1 MFFLEGE
8 DKTEVVASSSIA
20 KEKISPFLIIKP
32 KDKFPSALSRRR
44 PRASTKEGSA
54 ALQERSQADFP
65 ESLREISC
73 GDFSLL
79 ETIGS
84 GQVFHWDS
92 DPDVPGVAYT
102 GCLGETA
109 LRLWQPCPERLR
121 FPSVLE
127 REVRHF
133 LRLDASHED
142 ALATFPK
149 HDDVLTETVAA
160 CAGLRILRQPLWE
173 CLATFITSSMKQVAH
188 IRAISLHLRRHYGRR
203 HVLDGRECW
212 SYPTPEDLARAGEPA
227 LRAAGLGYRAGYLH
241 ATACRLADGAVSLED
256 LDSLDDAAARAWLRQ
271 FPGVGEKVA
280 NCVLLFG
287 CDRLGAF
294 PIDVWIERILR
305 ERYFPPTTGH
315 RRAKPLPV
323 KHLQTWAESHFGPA
337 AGYAQQFLF
346 HYARVR
352 SNTPEP
358 GSVGSGP
365 QQN

>member
-1 MFFLEGE
+1 M
-8 DKTEVVASSSIA
+8 TEVVASSCNA
-20 KEKISPFLIIKP
+20 KEKISTFLIIKP
-32 KDKFPSALSRRR
+32 KDKFPAPHSRRR
-44 PRASTKEGSA
+44 RRASTKDGPA
-54 ALQERSQADFP
+54 APQECSQADPP
-65 ESLREISC
+65 EPFREISC
-73 GDFSLL
+73 GDFSLA

-84 GQVFHWDS
+84 GQVFHWDP
-92 DPDVPGVAYT
+92 DPDVPGTAYT

-133 LRLDASHED
+133 LRLDASHES

-149 HDDVLTETVAA
+149 HDDVLAETVTA

-212 SYPTPEDLARAGEPA
+212 SYPTPEALARAGEPA

-241 ATACRLADGAVSLED
+241 ATACRLADGAVSLAD

-305 ERYFPPTTGH
+305 ERYFPPPTGR
-315 RRAKPLPV
+315 RRAKPLTV
-323 KHLQTWAESHFGPA
+323 KQLQAWAESHFGPA

-352 SNTPEP
+352 NSPPDPGP
-358 GSVGSGP
+358 GSSGP
-365 QQN
+365 